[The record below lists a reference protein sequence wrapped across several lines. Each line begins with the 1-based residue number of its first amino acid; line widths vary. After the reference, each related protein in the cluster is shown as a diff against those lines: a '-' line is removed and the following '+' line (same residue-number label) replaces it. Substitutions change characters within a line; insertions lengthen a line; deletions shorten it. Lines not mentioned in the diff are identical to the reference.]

1 MSYLGYIVFMT
12 GSIVVIK
19 DLMDKS
25 EKFIAKEGRFNCVTA
40 LFSIYKE
47 QPKGQKELF
56 KEKEYPPLMIMLGE
70 SSQTEEKSANII
82 LYETYKGTSAVVM
95 NTGIKGVIKHLSVNE
110 SKDIVGALIQSSQQ
124 MYVSFWNYRKERMIA
139 NTQVK
144 GFI

>member
-47 QPKGQKELF
+47 QPKG
-56 KEKEYPPLMIMLGE
+56 
-70 SSQTEEKSANII
+70 
-82 LYETYKGTSAVVM
+82 
-95 NTGIKGVIKHLSVNE
+95 
-110 SKDIVGALIQSSQQ
+110 
-124 MYVSFWNYRKERMIA
+124 
-139 NTQVK
+139 
-144 GFI
+144 